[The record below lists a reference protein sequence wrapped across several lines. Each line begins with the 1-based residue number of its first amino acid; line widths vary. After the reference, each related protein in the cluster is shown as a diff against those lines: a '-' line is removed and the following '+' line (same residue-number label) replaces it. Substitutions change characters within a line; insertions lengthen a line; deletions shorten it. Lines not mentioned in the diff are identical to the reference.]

1 VVREPLRG
9 PLQRLSLVDN
19 RNESVVW
26 TDTVLGLECHK
37 LLGIGRKA
45 RLLSP
50 EEHEHAPLWRDLVF
64 QALEAV
70 TDTGKHGESF
80 LRAIGGR

>member
-50 EEHEHAPLWRDLVF
+50 EEHEHAPSGVIWSSRR
-64 QALEAV
+64 
-70 TDTGKHGESF
+70 
-80 LRAIGGR
+80 LRRSRTRENMANPFCGP